1 MPNEASERADVIVVG
16 GGAIG
21 VCCAWFLAAR
31 GIGVILLERGE
42 ICSGC
47 SYGNAGW
54 VFPSHSAPLPAPG
67 AIRQGLRWLLDST
80 SPLYIKPRLDWELFR
95 WLWRFRAAC
104 TEERMRRT
112 FALNRELS
120 LRSLAL
126 YEKLA
131 ALPELDFSY
140 AQRGILVACATPRG
154 LEEIAREV
162 DLLQSIG
169 GEGRVLDASGLRS
182 VEPALSDELAGG
194 AFLPADA
201 HIRPAEFVTGL
212 ARAARAN
219 GVEIRTGTE
228 VISLEVEGGRISRVI
243 ATRGEF
249 ACDALVLAGG
259 SWSRGLATPL
269 GLRLPI
275 QPAKGYS
282 LTYRRPEPFGDT
294 PIMLSEAKVGVTPWA
309 DALRFAGT
317 LELAGLDLGINRRR
331 VAAIRSA
338 ATRYLPSL
346 GELER
351 IETWRGLRPCTPD
364 DLPLIG
370 PVRAIPNLILAGGH
384 GMSGIAQAPLTGE
397 LVAQL
402 IAGETPSMDPQPF
415 SPDRF

>member
-1 MPNEASERADVIVVG
+1 MSERADVIVVG

-21 VCCAWFLAAR
+21 VACAWFLAAR
-31 GIGVILLERGE
+31 GIGVLLLERGE

-54 VFPSHSAPLPAPG
+54 VFPSHSMPLPAPG
-67 AIRQGLRWLLDST
+67 AIRQALRWMLDPA
-80 SPLYIKPRLDWELFR
+80 SPFYVKPRLDRELLR
-95 WLWRFRAAC
+95 WLWSFRAAC
-104 TEERMRRT
+104 TEERMQRT
-112 FALNRELS
+112 FGLNRELS
-120 LRSLAL
+120 LRSLEL

-131 ALPELDFSY
+131 ALPELDFDY
-140 AQRGILVACATPRG
+140 AQHGVLVACATSRD
-154 LEEIAREV
+154 LEGIAEEV
-162 DLLQSIG
+162 ELLGRFG
-169 GEGRVLDASGLRS
+169 GEGRLLDASGLRG
-182 VEPALSDELAGG
+182 VEPALSDELVGG

-201 HIRPAEFVTGL
+201 HIRPAAFVTGL
-212 ARAARAN
+212 ARAAQAR

-228 VISLEVEGGRISRVI
+228 VTSLEVERGRVSRVV

-249 ACDALVLAGG
+249 SCDALVLAGG
-259 SWSRGLATPL
+259 AWSPELAAPL

-282 LTYRRPEPFGDT
+282 LTYRRPEGFGES

-317 LELAGLDLGINRRR
+317 LELAGLDLRIDPRR
-331 VAAIRSA
+331 VAAIRRA
-338 ATRYLPSL
+338 AARYLPSL

-364 DLPLIG
+364 DLPMIG
-370 PVRAIPNLILAGGH
+370 RVAAIPNLLVAGGH
-384 GMSGIAQAPLTGE
+384 GMSGIAQAPITGE
-397 LVAQL
+397 IVASL
-402 IAGETPSMDPQPF
+402 LAGEPPPLDPAPF